1 MVQRIRRLAAV
12 QTSREYGDGA
22 LLERFV
28 GAADEAAFT
37 VLVERHG
44 AMVFGVCQRVLG
56 NTHDAE
62 DACQATFLVLARKA
76 SSLRKRSAL
85 GSWLHGIAFR
95 ISANLKRQLARRQ
108 KREQTAL
115 RLPSPL
121 GGRGAGGEGAA
132 PLRSTATDAGGDLS
146 WREMRTVLDEELQRL
161 PERYRTA
168 LVLCYLEGETRDEA
182 AHRLGATPGALHGLL
197 ERGRNLLRERLIKRG
212 LSLSAALLSTALVT
226 TPAPA
231 ALPPAL
237 VVASAKAAA
246 LLASGRSLAD
256 VALAPHILTLVQEA
270 MKTMLVTKVKIATA
284 LVLSAGLAVVFLTGS
299 WGSVTFAQDSYRYV
313 QVAQPGTPA
322 PKPESDADFIRRVS
336 KDLRGKEPT
345 PAEIHFFSSSK
356 ETNKRQR
363 LIDLFIQERQTAK
376 KADEGTSGTRA
387 QAAEALTKLAHA
399 QQLLA
404 VRVRLAD
411 EQKARE
417 TRVALIQSDYFKQ
430 VLAVTKDK
438 KEVEA
443 ITQNFLDRLM
453 QYVKA
458 HPKNDD
464 VPDAMLHISFVYRS
478 QGKNVE
484 ADAWRAKLLKEYPSS
499 PAAKTA
505 QETRTSLGEVVPLL
519 RTIENPLQQGRIIYE
534 LIEPKE
540 KEKK

>member
-1 MVQRIRRLAAV
+1 MFLRIRRLAAM
-12 QTSREYGDGA
+12 QTGRGSNDGA

-28 GAADEAAFT
+28 DAADEVAFT
-37 VLVERHG
+37 LLVERHG

-108 KREQTAL
+108 RREQTAQ
-115 RLPSPL
+115 RP
-121 GGRGAGGEGAA
+121 AVA
-132 PLRSTATDAGGDLS
+132 DASGDIS
-146 WREMRTVLDEELQRL
+146 WRELRTVLDEELQRL
-161 PERYRTA
+161 PERYRLA

-212 LSLSAALLSTALVT
+212 LSLSAALLSTALT
-226 TPAPA
+226 TAPAPA
-231 ALPPAL
+231 ALPPSL
-237 VVASAKAAA
+237 VVVSAKAAA
-246 LLASGRSLAD
+246 LLAGGRSLAD
-256 VALAPHILTLVQEA
+256 AALAPHILNLAQEA

-284 LVLSAGLAVVFLTGS
+284 LVLSAGLAAVLFTGT
-299 WGSVTFAQDSYRYV
+299 WGSVSFAQDSYRYV
-313 QVAQPGTPA
+313 QAVQQSEA
-322 PKPESDADFIRRVS
+322 KPESDADFIRRVS
-336 KDLRGKEPT
+336 KDLRGKDPT

-356 ETNKRQR
+356 DTNKRQR
-363 LIDLFIQERQTAK
+363 LIDLFIQERQAAK
-376 KADEGTSGTRA
+376 KAEDGTSGTRA

-399 QQLLA
+399 QQNLA
-404 VRVRLAD
+404 VRLRLA
-411 EQKARE
+411 EELKARE

-484 ADAWRAKLLKEYPSS
+484 ADAWRAKLLKEHPSS

-505 QETRTSLGEVVPLL
+505 QETRTNLGEVVPLT
-519 RTIENPLQQGRIIYE
+519 RTIESPLQHGRVIYE